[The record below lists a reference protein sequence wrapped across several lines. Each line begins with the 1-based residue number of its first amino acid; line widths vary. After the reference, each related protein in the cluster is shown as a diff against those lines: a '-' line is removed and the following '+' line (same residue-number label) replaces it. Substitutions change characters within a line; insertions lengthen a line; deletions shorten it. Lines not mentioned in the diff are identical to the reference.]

1 MIDRPL
7 ALVRVLVLV
16 VVSVV
21 LQTVVL
27 NRLRIFGV
35 APNLV
40 LVMVILLARWV
51 EPRAAL
57 LVGFTSGLVL
67 DLLGSSPLGLR
78 ALVLTVVAFVA
89 SRFSSNAPLASVAG
103 VWPISLLAE
112 VLVFVLG
119 TIAGDGSLLQAELLT
134 RALVGPL
141 LNLAL
146 AALLVPLLA
155 RLLSTERERGAVL

>member
-1 MIDRPL
+1 MNDRPL

-16 VVSVV
+16 AVAVV

-27 NRLRIFGV
+27 NRIRVFGV

-78 ALVLTVVAFVA
+78 ALVLTVVALVA
-89 SRFSSNAPLASVAG
+89 SRFSTGAALASVAG

-112 VLVFVLG
+112 VLLFILG
-119 TIAGDGSLLQAELLT
+119 TITGEGSLFQAELLA

-146 AALLVPLLA
+146 AALLFPLLA